1 MSIYKQKGFT
11 LITVMLLTTMA
22 SVVVF
27 ATLKDTVIQERLS
40 GNFQKDMNA
49 RLMSEKGIFDHYEQI
64 RASLA
69 NNTAVTLDSLLA
81 DFATKSARDSVDV
94 DVLYNSKLV
103 KNSANELEIHSTGS
117 RFSSDANANMI
128 ARFEFIPPVF
138 ESVFGNAM
146 TGCKA
151 VNLAGSGVVDSYD
164 SSLGTYD
171 QTKTHDGD
179 VDTVVGDAD
188 VTLSGHSPIKG
199 DVKASGV
206 IYLKGSS
213 PIIGNIH
220 SNTGVDISPGSG
232 VRVEGNVYSRGF
244 YIQRGGQVT
253 GIVRV
258 NGDAS
263 MMWDTKIL
271 NQSNDPF
278 AIQYGGKGSF
288 PDTNNQRQ
296 SIYDEATSS
305 WTSFPYSHARF
316 KVNPNVE
323 SVKVYDSSSP
333 DYDPA
338 KPNKEC
344 DPLELPIN
352 MPDVMKRAS
361 TFTAFKTVSRQLYE
375 FKPSTG
381 RYLRNGSGSRA
392 AFQQSISAL
401 SNLQQ
406 EQGLSS
412 NNGMLVYGLKGVQI
426 TSDSEVFIRG
436 GDVIW
441 LVDGNFE
448 MSGDTRLH
456 ITKGSSLTVF
466 ITGTVKIGASAKV
479 ITEDEGITD
488 SGFASLSFF
497 SSNSSYKGFVF
508 SGASDLYAAV
518 YAPNTEVV
526 LNGSGQLYG
535 TVRGATIDLS
545 GATGV
550 HFDAA
555 LKKLKIGGSTK
566 VTQEA
571 KLKFL
576 GWRYQ

>member
-1 MSIYKQKGFT
+1 MNKQKGFT

-49 RLMSEKGIFDHYEQI
+49 RLMSEKGIFDHYEQMK
-64 RASLA
+64 ASLV

-81 DFATKSARDSVDV
+81 DFATKSARDSVDA

-103 KNSANELEIHSTGS
+103 KVSAKELEIHSTGS
-117 RFSSDANANMI
+117 RFSGDANANMI

-151 VNLAGSGVVDSYD
+151 VNLAGSGIVDSYD
-164 SSLGTYD
+164 SSLGTYE

-179 VDTVVGDAD
+179 VDTVVGNAD
-188 VTLSGHSPIKG
+188 VTLNGHSPIKG

-220 SNTGVDISPGSG
+220 SNTGVEISPGNG
-232 VRVEGNVYSRGF
+232 IRVEGNVYSRGF
-244 YIQRGGQVT
+244 YKHHGGQVT
-253 GIVRV
+253 GFVRV
-258 NGDAS
+258 NGNAEMKWGS
-263 MMWDTKIL
+263 AIL
-271 NQSNDPF
+271 NQNNDPF
-278 AIQYGGKGSF
+278 AIQYGGAGTF
-288 PDTNNQRQ
+288 PDKTTHSQR
-296 SIYDEATSS
+296 IYDDKTNT
-305 WTSFPYSHARF
+305 WINYSYDDSRF
-316 KVNPNVE
+316 QVNPNVE
-323 SVKVYDSSSP
+323 PVKVYDSSSP
-333 DYDPA
+333 GYDPQ

-344 DPLELPIN
+344 DPLELPLN
-352 MPDVMKRAS
+352 MPAVMKS
-361 TFTAFKTVSRQLYE
+361 SSSFTAFKTVARDLYE

-381 RYLRNGSGSRA
+381 RYLRNGSGTRR
-392 AFQQSISAL
+392 AFQQPIEAL

-412 NNGMLVYGLKGVQI
+412 NNGMLVHGLKGVQI

-441 LVDGNFE
+441 LVNGNFE
-448 MSGDTRLH
+448 MSGNTRLH
-456 ITKGSSLTVF
+456 IAKGSSLTVF
-466 ITGTVKIGASAKV
+466 TTGVVKIGASAKV

-497 SSNSSYKGFVF
+497 SSNASRKGFEF
-508 SGASDLYAAV
+508 SGATDLYAAI

>member
-1 MSIYKQKGFT
+1 MAKQKGFT

-49 RLMSEKGIFDHYEQI
+49 RLVSEKGIFDHYEQM

-69 NNTAVTLDSLLA
+69 GNAGASLDGLLAQYGDKSGSNGLDSDA
-81 DFATKSARDSVDV
+81 
-94 DVLYNSKLV
+94 LYASKLV
-103 KNSANELEIHSTGS
+103 KVGAEELEIHSSGS
-117 RFSSDANANMI
+117 RFSGDANANMI
-128 ARFEFIPPVF
+128 ARFKFVPPVF
-138 ESVFGNAM
+138 ESVFGNAL

-151 VNLAGSGVVDSYD
+151 VNLSGSGVIDSYD

-171 QTKTHDGD
+171 ETKTHDGN
-179 VDTVVGDAD
+179 VNTVLGDAD

-206 IYLKGSS
+206 VYLNGSS
-213 PIIGNIH
+213 PVIGDVH
-220 SNTGVDISPGSG
+220 SNTGVDISWGDG
-232 VRVEGNVYSRGF
+232 IRVEGNVYSGGF
-244 YIQRGGQVT
+244 YLHRGGKVT
-253 GIVRV
+253 GIVRA
-258 NGDAS
+258 NGNAS
-263 MMWDTKIL
+263 MEWSTEIL
-271 NQSNDPF
+271 NQNNDAL
-278 AIQYGGKGSF
+278 AIQYGGTPNFK
-288 PDTNNQRQ
+288 DTGKHRQ
-296 SIYDEATSS
+296 SFYDEKTSS
-305 WTSFPYSHARF
+305 WTTYSYSDARF
-316 KVNPNVE
+316 NVNPNVE
-323 SVKVYDSSSP
+323 PVRVYDSSSP

-344 DPLELPIN
+344 DPLELPLN
-352 MPDVMKRAS
+352 MPAVMKESS
-361 TFTAFKTVSRQLYE
+361 TFTAFRTGPTQKYE
-375 FKPSTG
+375 FTPSAG
-381 RYLRNGSGSRA
+381 RFLVGRSGARTS
-392 AFQQSISAL
+392 FQQSISAL

-406 EQGLSS
+406 QQGLSS
-412 NNGMLVYGLKGVQI
+412 NNGMLVFGMKGVQI

-441 LVDGNFE
+441 LVDGNVE
-448 MSGDTRLH
+448 MSGNTRLH

-466 ITGTVKIGASAKV
+466 VTGTVKIGAGAKV

-497 SSNSSYKGFVF
+497 SSNASNKGFVF
-508 SGASDLYAAV
+508 SGATDLYAAI
-518 YAPNTEVV
+518 YAPNTDVV

-535 TVRGATIDLS
+535 TVRGATIELS

-550 HFDAA
+550 HFDSS
-555 LKKLKIGGSTK
+555 LKNLKIGGSNK
-566 VTQEA
+566 LNQEA
-571 KLKFL
+571 KLQFL